1 MSPFLCSYLVC
12 LIVKLISLDSEHG
25 KFLPSSFFPSLTH
38 SLTPVMNNQSLS
50 TYVLSHHHS
59 LTHSLT
65 HSLVTLSLTHSLT
78 HSLVHSLTHSHTHTL
93 THSHTH
99 SLTHSLNPSFVP
111 PLVPLFPLL
120 CLSVSPTSSC
130 VSYMYLSVCVT
141 ACVYIA
147 HSSLMD
153 KQSSTNLLKMKTLH
167 SENNISSL
175 MNF

>member
-1 MSPFLCSYLVC
+1 MVSSPSF
-12 LIVKLISLDSEHG
+12 
-25 KFLPSSFFPSLTH
+25 FFPSLTK
-38 SLTPVMNNQSLS
+38 SLA
-50 TYVLSHHHS
+50 HS

-65 HSLVTLSLTHSLT
+65 HSF
-78 HSLVHSLTHSHTHTL
+78 THSHTRSLTHTL
-93 THSHTH
+93 THS
-99 SLTHSLNPSFVP
+99 LNSSFVP
-111 PLVPLFPLL
+111 PLVPMFPLL
-120 CLSVSPTSSC
+120 CLSMSPTSSC
-130 VSYMYLSVCVT
+130 VSYMYLSVHVPNILLCVIHVSLCPCPQHPPVCHTCISLSMSPTSSCVSYMYHSVCVT